1 MAELLSARV
10 KDSACCSCDRIALGI
25 CPSLA
30 VALQAM
36 WTVRMS
42 VEKMET
48 ALASMSVG
56 MIEVYGERDLKNV
69 HSILGITVRFCFV
82 HSSMWLVYASVKYYH
97 VSVWSSIWRN
107 HRFEWGSQFLT

>member
-10 KDSACCSCDRIALGI
+10 KDSAWCSCDRIALGI

-30 VALQAM
+30 VALQAV

-48 ALASMSVG
+48 ALESMSAG
-56 MIEVYGERDLKNV
+56 MIEVYGNRDLKNV
-69 HSILGITVRFCFV
+69 HLILGITVRLRLVCCV
-82 HSSMWLVYASVKYYH
+82 HSSMWLVYASVRY
-97 VSVWSSIWRN
+97 
-107 HRFEWGSQFLT
+107 